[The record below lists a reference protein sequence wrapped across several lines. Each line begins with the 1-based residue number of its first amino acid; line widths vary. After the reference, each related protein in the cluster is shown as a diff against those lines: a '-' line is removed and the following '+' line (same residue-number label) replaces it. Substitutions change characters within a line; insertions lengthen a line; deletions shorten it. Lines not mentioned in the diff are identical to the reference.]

1 MRESGYV
8 TDTLAQ
14 GPSKFM
20 GVCRL
25 PDGMHRRLDLRSVPP
40 EQFHFA
46 TLYFTGSNLLNV
58 KMRLRAIEL
67 GMTLNEYRL
76 ERKPAVDGQ
85 EGEAVPAGRSER
97 FSRHSEWTPSSHT
110 SGAEYSPSLVGVLER
125 DKKK

>member
-1 MRESGYV
+1 MLRESGYV

-85 EGEAVPAGRSER
+85 EGEAVPAGSER
-97 FSRHSEWTPSSHT
+97 EVFEAL
-110 SGAEYSPSLVGVLER
+110 GMDYLEPHER
-125 DKKK
+125 G

>member
-1 MRESGYV
+1 MLRESGYV

-85 EGEAVPAGRSER
+85 EAEAVPAGSER
-97 FSRHSEWTPSSHT
+97 EVFEAL
-110 SGAEYSPSLVGVLER
+110 GMDYLEPHER
-125 DKKK
+125 G